1 MKIYIK
7 FNFVYL
13 VILGKKNFVFK
24 RIHKIKQKLRKHKK
38 INYNFKKF
46 YMKKSFV
53 KSLKKNNF
61 LHCKKI
67 SVKGLEKKIFISKD
81 FLYQN
86 FYHKKLFNF
95 IKKV

>member
-1 MKIYIK
+1 
-7 FNFVYL
+7 
-13 VILGKKNFVFK
+13 
-24 RIHKIKQKLRKHKK
+24 
-38 INYNFKKF
+38 
-46 YMKKSFV
+46 MKKSFV